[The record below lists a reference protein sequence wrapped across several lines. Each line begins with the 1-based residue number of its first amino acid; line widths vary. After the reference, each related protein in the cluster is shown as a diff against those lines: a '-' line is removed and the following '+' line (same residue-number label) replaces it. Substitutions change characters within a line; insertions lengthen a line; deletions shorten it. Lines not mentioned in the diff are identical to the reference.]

1 MTVHKVSLSSLKLIL
16 IAFFLIFTSAVF
28 VSPAD
33 ASTDE
38 MVSWSGAADWQAAEE
53 RSHVEI
59 DVDSLKWSL
68 REIFDRRTE
77 TVEDWDDVHSL
88 KMLESDLQFMEDLV
102 IADFPTGINETYNN
116 SSTGYIGNVQY
127 WTVPETALY
136 QITAYGAQGGIG
148 RYGGGEGVGI
158 RGAFYLEQGE
168 QINIVVGQQGQNYSY
183 AAGGGSFVWKDC
195 S

>member
-88 KMLESDLQFMEDLV
+88 KMLESDLQFPGSM
-102 IADFPTGINETYNN
+102 
-116 SSTGYIGNVQY
+116 
-127 WTVPETALY
+127 W
-136 QITAYGAQGGIG
+136 
-148 RYGGGEGVGI
+148 EGLPVNQREVSCSGC
-158 RGAFYLEQGE
+158 RPRSRWQMPDYLPVE
-168 QINIVVGQQGQNYSY
+168 
-183 AAGGGSFVWKDC
+183 
-195 S
+195 